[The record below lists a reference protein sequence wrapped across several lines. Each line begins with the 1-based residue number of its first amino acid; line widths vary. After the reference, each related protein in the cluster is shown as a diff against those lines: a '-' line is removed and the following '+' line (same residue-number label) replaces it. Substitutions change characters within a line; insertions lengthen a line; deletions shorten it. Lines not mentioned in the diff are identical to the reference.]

1 MVEIEKLGL
10 ILVMAILTTTAISYT
25 RCPYIRSI
33 AKFQLNWYVVY
44 LKFKRT
50 PLPPDWLKTLYAGL
64 FSIRTCEGHTSL
76 SAIKV
81 NLQIYLS
88 DLVVIKKLSVDLSNL
103 KQASSAEFSVL
114 SCHNNNNNN
123 KFYSRVRIFSLQANH
138 RTLTTGCNIYLQ

>member
-10 ILVMAILTTTAISYT
+10 ILVMAILTTTAIPYT

-44 LKFKRT
+44 KENSFT
-50 PLPPDWLKTLYAGL
+50 DWLTLYARL

-81 NLQIYLS
+81 NLQVYLS
-88 DLVVIKKLSVDLSNL
+88 DLVVMKKISVDLSNL
-103 KQASSAEFSVL
+103 KQALSAEFSVL

-138 RTLTTGCNIYLQ
+138 RTLMTGCNLYLQ